1 MDGAGTITGDMS
13 KQRLTDSYREYTGST
28 SKSQLMKLKGLG
40 DDDKALRLASRE
52 FAGVFIGQMMK
63 IMYSTIEKSEI
74 GHGGQGEEIFQDMLT
89 SEFSRQAA
97 YNEGYGIS
105 EMVYK
110 SLRRREAAQ
119 AFGAAQQAPVTRE
132 EGS

>member
-1 MDGAGTITGDMS
+1 MDGAGTMTGDMS
-13 KQRLTDSYREYTGST
+13 RQRLADSYREYTGST
-28 SKSQLMKLKGLG
+28 SKAQLMKLKGLG

-74 GHGGQGEEIFQDMLT
+74 GHGGQGEEIFQEMLT
-89 SEFSRQAA
+89 SEFARQAA
-97 YNEGYGIS
+97 YSESYGIS

-119 AFGAAQQAPVTRE
+119 AFGGARQTPLALE